1 MSMKTIREQFIKDV
15 KLAINDEYVEKSYIR
30 ELDSKPN
37 DEEKY
42 KFLTEIY
49 QHYFDY
55 FVRDNMPI
63 RNND

>member
-1 MSMKTIREQFIKDV
+1 MTTEIRNQFII
-15 KLAINDEYVEKSYIR
+15 LNWLSMMSTLKSLTIR

-63 RNND
+63 HNND

>member
-1 MSMKTIREQFIKDV
+1 MTTEIRNQFIEDI
-15 KLAINDEYVEKSYIR
+15 KLAINDEYVEKSHIR

-63 RNND
+63 HNND

>member
-1 MSMKTIREQFIKDV
+1 MTTEIRNQFIKDI
-15 KLAINDEYVEKSYIR
+15 KLAINDEYVEKSHIK

-55 FVRDNMPI
+55 FVRDNMSI
-63 RNND
+63 NNND